1 MRPGTGPAG
10 QFRPDHSRY
19 PRGVFGRKNEAP
31 TAQETVDQ
39 AAAAEPGVNE
49 RTGKGAPTP
58 RRKDQVAA
66 RRRPLVPD
74 DRKAAKAASREAL
87 REERLKTRRAL
98 DTGDERYLPL
108 RDKGPNRRF
117 IRDVV
122 DARWNIGE
130 FVMIAALV
138 FVVFSFIQNID
149 VQLIVMAAFWVLI
162 LAVIADSFVLRRQIR
177 RRLTAKFGGPNP
189 GDVWYGVSRS
199 LQLRRFRLP
208 KPQVSRGQY
217 PS

>member
-1 MRPGTGPAG
+1 M
-10 QFRPDHSRY
+10 
-19 PRGVFGRKNEAP
+19 FGRKKEAP
-31 TAQETVDQ
+31 TAQEPVDQ
-39 AAAAEPGVNE
+39 AAAAEQAANV
-49 RTGKGAPTP
+49 RVGKGAPTP

-74 DRKAAKAASREAL
+74 DRKAAKAANREAL

-98 DTGDERYLPL
+98 DTGEERYLPL

-117 IRDVV
+117 VRDIV
-122 DARWNIGE
+122 DARWNVGE
-130 FVMIAALV
+130 FIMIAALV
-138 FVVFSFIQNID
+138 FVLFSFIQNID

-162 LAVIADSFVLRRQIR
+162 LLVIADSFMLRRQIR
-177 RRLTAKFGGPNP
+177 KRLTAKFGGPNS

-208 KPQVSRGQY
+208 KPQVGRGQY

>member
-1 MRPGTGPAG
+1 M
-10 QFRPDHSRY
+10 
-19 PRGVFGRKNEAP
+19 FGRKKEAP

-39 AAAAEPGVNE
+39 AAAADQAANV
-49 RTGKGAPTP
+49 RVGKGAPTP

-74 DRKAAKAASREAL
+74 DRKAAKAANREAL
-87 REERLKTRRAL
+87 REERMKTRRAL
-98 DTGDERYLPL
+98 DTGEERYLPL

-117 IRDVV
+117 VRDIV

-130 FVMIAALV
+130 FIMIAALV
-138 FVVFSFIQNID
+138 FVLFSFIQNID

-162 LAVIADSFVLRRQIR
+162 LLVIADSFMLRRQIR
-177 RRLTAKFGGPNP
+177 KRLTAKFGAPNP

-208 KPQVSRGQY
+208 KPQVRHGQY

>member
-1 MRPGTGPAG
+1 M
-10 QFRPDHSRY
+10 
-19 PRGVFGRKNEAP
+19 FGRKKEAP

-39 AAAAEPGVNE
+39 AAAADQAANV
-49 RTGKGAPTP
+49 RVGKGAPTP

-74 DRKAAKAASREAL
+74 DRKAAKAANREAL
-87 REERLKTRRAL
+87 REERMKTRRAL
-98 DTGDERYLPL
+98 DTGEERYLPL

-117 IRDVV
+117 VRDIV

-130 FVMIAALV
+130 FIMIAALV
-138 FVVFSFIQNID
+138 FVLFSFIQNID

-162 LAVIADSFVLRRQIR
+162 LLVIADSFMLRRQIR
-177 RRLTAKFGGPNP
+177 KRLTAKFGGPNP

-208 KPQVSRGQY
+208 KPQVRHGQY

>member
-1 MRPGTGPAG
+1 M
-10 QFRPDHSRY
+10 
-19 PRGVFGRKNEAP
+19 
-31 TAQETVDQ
+31 DQ
-39 AAAAEPGVNE
+39 AAAAQAGATE
-49 RTGKGAPTP
+49 RVGKGAPTP
-58 RRKDQVAA
+58 RRKDQEAA

-74 DRKAAKAASREAL
+74 DRKAAKAANREAL

-98 DTGDERYLPL
+98 DTGEERYLPL

-117 IRDVV
+117 VRDIV

-130 FVMIAALV
+130 FIMIAALV
-138 FVVFSFIQNID
+138 FVLFSFIQNID
-149 VQLIVMAAFWVLI
+149 VQLFVMAAFWVLI
-162 LAVIADSFVLRRQIR
+162 LLVIADSFMLRRQIR
-177 RRLTAKFGGPNP
+177 KRLTAKFGSPNP

>member
-1 MRPGTGPAG
+1 M
-10 QFRPDHSRY
+10 
-19 PRGVFGRKNEAP
+19 FGRKKEAP

-39 AAAAEPGVNE
+39 AAAADQAANV
-49 RTGKGAPTP
+49 RVGKGAPTP

-74 DRKAAKAASREAL
+74 DRKAAKAANRDAL

-98 DTGDERYLPL
+98 DTGEERYLPL

-117 IRDVV
+117 VRDVV

-130 FVMIAALV
+130 FIMIAALV
-138 FVVFSFIQNID
+138 FVLFSFIPSID

-162 LAVIADSFVLRRQIR
+162 LLVIADSFMLRRQIR
-177 RRLTAKFGGPNP
+177 KRLTAKFGGPNP

-208 KPQVSRGQY
+208 KPQVRRGQY

>member
-1 MRPGTGPAG
+1 M
-10 QFRPDHSRY
+10 
-19 PRGVFGRKNEAP
+19 
-31 TAQETVDQ
+31 DQ
-39 AAAAEPGVNE
+39 AAAAAPEPG

-58 RRKDQVAA
+58 RRKDQEAA

-74 DRKAAKAASREAL
+74 DRKAAKAAAREAM
-87 REERLKTRRAL
+87 RQERLKTRAAL

-117 IRDVV
+117 VRDIV
-122 DARWNIGE
+122 DARRNVGE
-130 FVMIAALV
+130 YVMIAALV
-138 FVVFSFIQNID
+138 FVIFSFIQDIN

-162 LAVIADSFVLRRQIR
+162 LAVIADSFLLRRQIR
-177 RRLTAKFGGPNP
+177 KRLTAKFGGPNS

>member
-1 MRPGTGPAG
+1 M
-10 QFRPDHSRY
+10 
-19 PRGVFGRKNEAP
+19 FGRKKEAP

-39 AAAAEPGVNE
+39 AAAADQAANV
-49 RTGKGAPTP
+49 RVGKGAPTP

-74 DRKAAKAASREAL
+74 DRKAAKAANREAL

-98 DTGDERYLPL
+98 DTGEERYLPL

-117 IRDVV
+117 VRDIV
-122 DARWNIGE
+122 DARWNLGE
-130 FVMIAALV
+130 FIMIAALV
-138 FVVFSFIQNID
+138 FVLFSFIQSVD

-162 LAVIADSFVLRRQIR
+162 LLVIADSFMLRRQIR
-177 RRLTAKFGGPNP
+177 KRLTAKFGGPNP

-208 KPQVSRGQY
+208 KPQVTRGQY

>member
-1 MRPGTGPAG
+1 M
-10 QFRPDHSRY
+10 
-19 PRGVFGRKNEAP
+19 FGRKKEAP

-39 AAAAEPGVNE
+39 AAAADQAANV
-49 RTGKGAPTP
+49 RVGKGAPTP

-74 DRKAAKAASREAL
+74 DRKAAKAANREAL
-87 REERLKTRRAL
+87 REERMKTRRAL

-117 IRDVV
+117 VRDIV

-130 FVMIAALV
+130 FIMIAALV
-138 FVVFSFIQNID
+138 FVLFSFIPSVD

-162 LAVIADSFVLRRQIR
+162 LLVIADSFMLRRQIR
-177 RRLTAKFGGPNP
+177 KRLTAKFGGPNP

-208 KPQVSRGQY
+208 KPQVRRGQY

>member
-1 MRPGTGPAG
+1 M
-10 QFRPDHSRY
+10 
-19 PRGVFGRKNEAP
+19 FGRKKEAP

-39 AAAAEPGVNE
+39 AAAADQAANV
-49 RTGKGAPTP
+49 RVGKGAPTP

-74 DRKAAKAASREAL
+74 DRKAAKAANREAL
-87 REERLKTRRAL
+87 REERMKTRRAL
-98 DTGDERYLPL
+98 DTGEERYLPL

-117 IRDVV
+117 VRDIV
-122 DARWNIGE
+122 DARWNLGE
-130 FVMIAALV
+130 FIMIAALV
-138 FVVFSFIQNID
+138 FVLFSFIRSVD

-162 LAVIADSFVLRRQIR
+162 LLVIADSFMLRRQIR
-177 RRLTAKFGGPNP
+177 KRLTAKFGGPNP

-208 KPQVSRGQY
+208 KPQVTRGQY

>member
-1 MRPGTGPAG
+1 M
-10 QFRPDHSRY
+10 
-19 PRGVFGRKNEAP
+19 FGRKKEAP

-39 AAAAEPGVNE
+39 AAAADQAANV
-49 RTGKGAPTP
+49 RVGKGAPTP

-74 DRKAAKAASREAL
+74 DRKAAKAANREAL
-87 REERLKTRRAL
+87 REERMKTRRAL
-98 DTGDERYLPL
+98 DTGEERYLPL

-117 IRDVV
+117 VRDIV
-122 DARWNIGE
+122 DARWNLGE
-130 FVMIAALV
+130 FIMIAALV
-138 FVVFSFIQNID
+138 FVLFSFIQSIE
-149 VQLIVMAAFWVLI
+149 VQLIVMSAFWVLI
-162 LAVIADSFVLRRQIR
+162 LLVIADSFMLRRQIR
-177 RRLTAKFGGPNP
+177 KRLTAKFGGPNP

>member
-1 MRPGTGPAG
+1 M
-10 QFRPDHSRY
+10 
-19 PRGVFGRKNEAP
+19 FGRKNEAP

-39 AAAAEPGVNE
+39 AAAANE
-49 RTGKGAPTP
+49 AANARVGKGAPTP

-74 DRKAAKAASREAL
+74 DRNAAKAANRDAL
-87 REERLKTRRAL
+87 REERMKTRRAL
-98 DTGDERYLPL
+98 DTGEERYLPL

-117 IRDVV
+117 VRDIV
-122 DARWNIGE
+122 DARWNVGE
-130 FVMIAALV
+130 FIMIAALV
-138 FVVFSFIQNID
+138 FVVLSFIQNVD
-149 VQLIVMAAFWVLI
+149 LQLIVMAVFWVLI
-162 LAVIADSFVLRRQIR
+162 LLVIADSFMLRRQIR
-177 RRLTAKFGGPNP
+177 KRLTAKFGGPNP

-208 KPQVSRGQY
+208 KAQVRRGQY